1 MDTPD
6 AIRQFTTPI
15 RSTPHHSPSGRSV
28 STSALRS
35 PNSPI
40 SRLLAYRTGKINGV
54 QPSALPPPQP
64 QVTTTTTTIAE
75 RSSDGLA
82 EFLYTRGF
90 LQGACSDVTIRAF
103 GHDYALHRLILD
115 RSPFFS
121 MLFSGPWRDALCE
134 TLELSI
140 TDDPNMTQEAFELAI
155 ARLYGHCDPV
165 AETKHAMSLLA
176 VASFL
181 DMQDLIA
188 SCVGH
193 IVRSLTAKNL
203 SEVLRFA
210 LNNNYGAASTRLV
223 NSCKNILYCDGW
235 EWGVEGWDAIPTAI
249 AAEIVSGNPFF
260 VATEWDRCMF
270 VVDLINWHLTHH
282 EQRGD
287 SPVLDSTKGS
297 KSSIIETSSE
307 IDESVKTSEIKP
319 DVVIDKGVHDQQND
333 KFKSIYDLQPLQ
345 QAMEGGI
352 HYVHF
357 TFEQIQELDAM
368 RDVAGERVVR
378 AETLREAVW
387 ANLSLRQKILTCPLD
402 NTTLGLVN
410 KGPLPPPDVAGR
422 RTSYIIPSNDE
433 TTLEVGTS
441 SVLLHS
447 GPMRREGPVSGSPE
461 DGEEEEELSW
471 TRFPPYRFSLE
482 FKHVSKL
489 REEKRVYSGTI
500 WYAGSYWNIYI
511 QKVKQRKSVVQ
522 MGVYLHRVKDAHVQ
536 RASGTSVTVSDVDRA
551 SRSRSV
557 SQENDQIEFT
567 METDV
572 DHEGWGIPR
581 SHSVTLDDV
590 HITVSE
596 APEMLGR
603 GNAAVAPTPTGTG
616 VSYLFTPSSA
626 DVTQTNNT
634 LPEYIDDRPMIST
647 YFEIFTPSRKGKHA
661 ITCFSSSPDLF
672 SFSKSWGWKSTTL
685 CAPLDEQQQM
695 AADDEANDIN
705 LKFMIVLGMSL

>member
-1 MDTPD
+1 MDTSD
-6 AIRQFTTPI
+6 VILHQTSPI

-28 STSALRS
+28 STPTLRS

-40 SRLLAYRTGKINGV
+40 SRLLAQRTGKINGT
-54 QPSALPPPQP
+54 QSSPMAQ
-64 QVTTTTTTIAE
+64 QVTIAAPATTTAPAAE
-75 RSSDGLA
+75 DSSDGLA

-90 LQGACSDVTIRAF
+90 LQGACSDVAIRVF
-103 GHDYALHRLILD
+103 GRDYALHRLILD

-140 TDDPNMTQEAFELAI
+140 TDDPNMTQEAFDLAI
-155 ARLYGHCDPV
+155 ARLYGHCDPI

-181 DMQDLIA
+181 DMQDLIE
-188 SCVGH
+188 SSVGL
-193 IVRSLTAKNL
+193 IIRSLTVDNL

-210 LNNNYGAASTRLV
+210 MNNNYGAASTRLV

-235 EWGVEGWDAIPTAI
+235 EMGVERWDGIPTAI
-249 AAEIVSGNPFF
+249 AAEIVGGNPFF
-260 VATEWDRCMF
+260 VPTEWDRCMF
-270 VVDLINWHLTHH
+270 VIDLINWHLTHH
-282 EQRGD
+282 GQRGE
-287 SPVLDSTKGS
+287 SPVSDIIDGS
-297 KSSIIETSSE
+297 KSMTTESSSE
-307 IDESVKTSEIKP
+307 IDESVKTSEVKAECVVDK
-319 DVVIDKGVHDQQND
+319 DVHAHETDEQGV
-333 KFKSIYDLQPLQ
+333 IYDLAPLH

-368 RDVAGERVVR
+368 RDVTGERVVR

-402 NTTLGLVN
+402 SPSLGLVR
-410 KGPLPPPDVAGR
+410 KGPLPPPNASGR
-422 RTSYIIPSNDE
+422 RTAYVIPSNDE
-433 TTLEVGTS
+433 TTLEVGAS
-441 SVLLHS
+441 SSPHADSISKEKPLS
-447 GPMRREGPVSGSPE
+447 GCS
-461 DGEEEEELSW
+461 DEEEDEELSW

-536 RASGTSVTVSDVDRA
+536 RASDTSVTVTAVDRA
-551 SRSRSV
+551 SRSHSV
-557 SQENDQIEFT
+557 SHENDQIEFT
-567 METDV
+567 MEAEV
-572 DHEGWGIPR
+572 EHEGWGIPR
-581 SHSVTLDDV
+581 SHSMALDDI

-596 APEMLGR
+596 ADMLGR
-603 GNAAVAPTPTGTG
+603 GTSTVAQNTTGSN
-616 VSYLFTPSSA
+616 VSYLFTRSSSH
-626 DVTQTNNT
+626 VTSTHNT

-685 CAPLDEQQQM
+685 CAPVDDQQLM
-695 AADDEANDIN
+695 AADEEANDIN
-705 LKFMIVLGMSL
+705 LKFMIVLGNV

>member
-1 MDTPD
+1 MDASD
-6 AIRQFTTPI
+6 AILHQTSPI

-40 SRLLAYRTGKINGV
+40 SRLLAQRTGKINGTP
-54 QPSALPPPQP
+54 PSPMPQ
-64 QVTTTTTTIAE
+64 QGTTAAPTTAE
-75 RSSDGLA
+75 CAWDGLA

-90 LQGACSDVTIRAF
+90 LQGTCSDVTIRAF
-103 GHDYALHRLILD
+103 GRDYALHRLILD

-140 TDDPNMTQEAFELAI
+140 TDDPNMTQEAFDLAI
-155 ARLYGHCDPV
+155 ARLYGHCDPI

-181 DMQDLIA
+181 DMQDLIE
-188 SCVGH
+188 SSVGL
-193 IVRSLTAKNL
+193 IIRSLTVNNL

-210 LNNNYGAASTRLV
+210 MNNNYGAASTRLV

-235 EWGVEGWDAIPTAI
+235 EMGVEKWDGIPTAI

-260 VATEWDRCMF
+260 VPTEWDRCMF
-270 VVDLINWHLTHH
+270 VIDLINWHMSNHG
-282 EQRGD
+282 QRGE
-287 SPVLDSTKGS
+287 SPVSDSADGS
-297 KSSIIETSSE
+297 KSMTTESSSE
-307 IDESVKTSEIKP
+307 IAESVKTSEVKTEGM
-319 DVVIDKGVHDQQND
+319 VDKGVRPQETDEPT
-333 KFKSIYDLQPLQ
+333 FIYDLEPLH

-368 RDVAGERVVR
+368 RDVAGERLVR

-387 ANLSLRQKILTCPLD
+387 ANLSLRQRILTCPLD
-402 NTTLGLVN
+402 SPSLGLVR
-410 KGPLPPPDVAGR
+410 KGPLPSPNSSGR
-422 RTSYIIPSNDE
+422 RTAYVIPSNDE
-433 TTLEVGTS
+433 TTLEVGAS
-441 SVLLHS
+441 SLLHPNS
-447 GPMRREGPVSGSPE
+447 TSKDKHMSRCSDDDEE
-461 DGEEEEELSW
+461 DGELSW

-536 RASGTSVTVSDVDRA
+536 RASDSSVTVTAVDRA
-551 SRSRSV
+551 SRSRSA
-557 SQENDQIEFT
+557 SHENDQIEFT
-567 METDV
+567 MEAEV
-572 DHEGWGIPR
+572 EHEGWGMPR
-581 SHSVTLDDV
+581 SHSMTLDDI

-596 APEMLGR
+596 ADMLGR
-603 GNAAVAPTPTGTG
+603 GSAAVAQNTTGSS
-616 VSYLFTPSSA
+616 VSYLFTRSSSH
-626 DVTQTNNT
+626 VTSTHNT

-695 AADDEANDIN
+695 TADEEANDIN
-705 LKFMIVLGMSL
+705 LKFMIVLGNV